1 MCACS
6 SHQKRLDTQKGGDI
20 ASLMRTAVKAVQLI
34 YIHTHKQAGSFV
46 SHFQLVK
53 PSYLKV
59 TRKGREGELEDV
71 LQLFCVQCEHC
82 KLIISC
88 SYM

>member
-1 MCACS
+1 MFITPEKIGHS
-6 SHQKRLDTQKGGDI
+6 KGGDI

-34 YIHTHKQAGSFV
+34 YIYTHKQAGSFV